1 MSALPQSTR
10 MTEAEY
16 LAYERDSEAKH
27 ELIDGEIFAMTGASR
42 EHNLISGAAYAGL
55 FTQLKGK
62 GCELYPS
69 DMRVKI
75 VPWRMYT
82 YPDLSLVCGEP
93 KFADHEFDTLLN
105 PVLLIEVLSPST
117 ERYDRGRKF
126 QAYRSIPSLKEYLL
140 IAQDELRIERYFRL
154 ENELWEFTD
163 VQGLDAEIALKSVDA
178 VLKLSDIYEQVTF
191 TNEPE

>member
-10 MTEAEY
+10 VTEAEY

-27 ELIDGEIFAMTGASR
+27 ELIDGEIFAMTGAS
-42 EHNLISGAAYAGL
+42 ESHNLISVNAITAIKI
-55 FTQLKGK
+55 QIKGK
-62 GCELYPS
+62 PCKLYPS

-93 KFADHEFDTLLN
+93 QFADHEFDTLLN

-140 IAQDELRIERYFRL
+140 IAQDEPRIERYFRL
-154 ENELWEFTD
+154 EDDLWEFTD
-163 VQGLDAEIALKSVDA
+163 VQGMDAKIALKSVDA

-191 TNEPE
+191 TDEPE